1 MHVTSLG
8 FQTDLALRIAE
19 GAQVTDRGDHIVIRT
34 PANPDHWWGNF
45 LLLARVPGPGQ
56 AQHWL
61 ARFAAEFPAAAHV
74 TLGID
79 TTSSTGVPP
88 DLAAAGLTAELVT
101 VLTGT
106 QIVPPPYLDTR
117 AEIRPL
123 AGAADWRQST
133 ELAIRSQPDIEAGD
147 YLERRAAARRRMT
160 EAGTGAWFGAFQ
172 DGRLL
177 AQLGLFD
184 VGGGAAR
191 YQQVETDPA
200 ARRRG
205 LAGTLVWRAARYG
218 RTILGTRIFVIVA
231 DPAADA
237 IRIYRR
243 CGFTDRETQL
253 SLERV
258 PQ

>member
-1 MHVTSLG
+1 VQVTSLG

-19 GAQVTDRGDHIVIRT
+19 GAQVTDQGDHLVIRT
-34 PANPDHWWGNF
+34 PDNPDHWWGNF
-45 LLLARVPGPGQ
+45 LLLARVPEPGQ

-61 ARFAAEFPAAAHV
+61 ARFAREFPQAQHV
-74 TLGID
+74 TLGVD
-79 TTSSTGVPP
+79 TTDDADVPA
-88 DLAAAGLTAELVT
+88 DVIAAELTVERVT

-106 QIVPPPYLDTR
+106 EIIPPPHPDTR

-123 AGAADWRQST
+123 AGDADWRQSI
-133 ELAIRSQPDIEAGD
+133 ELAIRCQEDIEVGD
-147 YLERRAAARRRMT
+147 YLARRAAARRRMT
-160 EAGTGAWFGAFQ
+160 EAGLGAWFGAFE

-184 VGGGAAR
+184 VGGGVAR

-205 LAGTLVWRAARYG
+205 LAGALVWRAAQYG
-218 RTILGTRIFVIVA
+218 RTVLGTRTFVIVA
-231 DPAADA
+231 DPAAGA

-243 CGFTDRETQL
+243 CGFADDQTQL
-253 SLERV
+253 SLERL
-258 PQ
+258 PE